1 MKIYECVCV
10 TRERVT
16 RLMLKSPGGIHHRRG
31 PYHPSVWS
39 GSVVT
44 VLPGVFRVSLL
55 KSLLM
60 LLPAVILYDGGCF
73 LCMPFSDNVI
83 CWRFEMQQM
92 WGWISWVLRKTR
104 GGGFN
109 FHPNEETLLTVY
121 DSLKCSFEVELF
133 ISILLKFYFSIKM
146 PLVSFK
152 SLRSYKLYVQKC
164 KLLMPI
170 TLMMMLMM
178 MTGCLPFG
186 VTVRRNTFR
195 SINFSNPIRKC
206 VREGRWYKGGH
217 DHTFASSPLSQEARG
232 QPPWG
237 P

>member
-1 MKIYECVCV
+1 MSVCVCHKGEGDSTHAEISRRNPSPTWSLSPECVEWQCGDSV
-10 TRERVT
+10 A
-16 RLMLKSPGGIHHRRG
+16 RG
-31 PYHPSVWS
+31 FPSLVVEELVDAATCSHFVWRW
-39 GSVVT
+39 V
-44 VLPGVFRVSLL
+44 
-55 KSLLM
+55 
-60 LLPAVILYDGGCF
+60 F

-121 DSLKCSFEVELF
+121 NSLKCSFEVELF